1 MNEMFIA
8 NRCIFNR
15 SKFYQGAQVSKLQ
28 VYNKKTRRNKM
39 KLFLFWLQ
47 CIELNIMHGT
57 NTLVDL

>member
-28 VYNKKTRRNKM
+28 VYNKK
-39 KLFLFWLQ
+39 KLNEIVSVLVA
-47 CIELNIMHGT
+47 MH
-57 NTLVDL
+57 